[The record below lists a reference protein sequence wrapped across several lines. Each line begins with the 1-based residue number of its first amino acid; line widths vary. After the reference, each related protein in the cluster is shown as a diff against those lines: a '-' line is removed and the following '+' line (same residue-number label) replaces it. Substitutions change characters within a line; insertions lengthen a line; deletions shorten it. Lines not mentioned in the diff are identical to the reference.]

1 MIPSYRLLANRIRH
15 ELDDLAKVVQRAEDA
30 VTRAKQSPADQDFF
44 FASASLDL
52 HGFYAGTE
60 RLFELVADNI
70 DRSRPTSPHWHR
82 DLLEQMAVGAEGV
95 RPALIQQETQ
105 NALREYLDF
114 RHVIR
119 NVYTFNLRPTRV
131 AELVKGVQYAYVLVK
146 KDLLAFAQYLDQLAR
161 ADEVE

>member
-1 MIPSYRLLANRIRH
+1 MQLREPSNLQQTKI
-15 ELDDLAKVVQRAEDA
+15 
-30 VTRAKQSPADQDFF
+30 FF
-44 FASASLDL
+44 LASASLDL

-119 NVYTFNLRPTRV
+119 NVYTFNLRSTRV
-131 AELVKGVQYAYVLVK
+131 AELVKGVTICLCPRK
-146 KDLLAFAQYLDQLAR
+146 KRSTSLCTIP
-161 ADEVE
+161 